1 MAELLSFDDRA
12 ADWTGVQGAI
22 YRIHQAYS
30 YTYTGPVRNLRHR
43 LVVVPPDVHGD
54 QRLLGHEVVVDGT
67 NGGYELRWEID
78 AFGNRVCQIAVSRVE
93 QRIDFDI
100 SYEVQRT
107 RQSEW
112 VHSAGEW
119 DLDDYLAQTKHTTPD
134 DRFELVAWE
143 LRQATREPRELAER
157 ANQWA
162 ASAIRYEAGV
172 TTHRTSAADALR
184 MGRGVCQDY
193 AHIMITLLRLLDI
206 PARYVSG
213 HLLGEGAPHAWVEAL
228 IPRREDPDRIEIVA
242 YDPTHRRRAGLS
254 YVTVAVGRDFGD
266 ISPTSGYFTG
276 HASGQLSWRK
286 QAEVMRVQY
295 ADGRAAASYG

>member
-1 MAELLSFDDRA
+1 MAELLSLDDRA
-12 ADWTGVQGAI
+12 ADWTGVQGAT

-54 QRLLGHEVVVDGT
+54 QRLLGHAVVVEGTDGAH
-67 NGGYELRWEID
+67 ELRWERD
-78 AFGNRVCQIAVSRVE
+78 AFGNRICQIAASRVE

-107 RQSEW
+107 RQNEW
-112 VHSAGEW
+112 VHTAGEW
-119 DLDDYLAQTKHTTPD
+119 DLDDYLDQTALTTPD
-134 DRFELVAWE
+134 DRFELAAWE
-143 LRQATREPRELAER
+143 LRQATANPRELAER

-162 ASAIRYEAGV
+162 ATEIRYQAGV
-172 TTHRTSAADALR
+172 TNYRTPAAEALR
-184 MGRGVCQDY
+184 LGRGVCQDY
-193 AHIMITLLRLLDI
+193 AHVMITLLRLLDI

-228 IPRREDPDRIEIVA
+228 IPRQEDPDRIEIVA

-266 ISPTSGYFTG
+266 ISPTSGCFTG
-276 HASGQLSWRK
+276 HASGHMSWRK
-286 QAEVMRVQY
+286 QAEVTRVQY
-295 ADGRAAASYG
+295 VDGRAAASPG